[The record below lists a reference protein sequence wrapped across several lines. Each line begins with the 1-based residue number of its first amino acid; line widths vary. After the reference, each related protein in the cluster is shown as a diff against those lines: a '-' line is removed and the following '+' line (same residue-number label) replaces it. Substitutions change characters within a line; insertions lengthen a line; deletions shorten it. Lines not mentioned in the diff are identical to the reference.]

1 MLLSYNELCEL
12 VRDGVIDADP
22 RFINGASID
31 IRIGPELF
39 IEVDQNPFDQ
49 FAVAPNSYP
58 VIDLSDKNS
67 ELSMVRVVMS
77 DQGCILPPGA
87 FCLAHSVET
96 FNLPDDI
103 ACEFRLR
110 SSIARRGLNA
120 LLAMWCDPG
129 WHGSQLTLELHNTL
143 QHHAV
148 LLKPDLRI
156 GQMIFFRCE
165 TVPKERSYS
174 TVGRYNHQS
183 GVVASKGA

>member
-22 RFINGASID
+22 QFINGASID
-31 IRIGPELF
+31 IRIGKELL
-39 IEVDQNPFDQ
+39 IEKKPQ
-49 FAVAPNSYP
+49 FARTV
-58 VIDLSDKNS
+58 DLSDKSS
-67 ELSMVRVVMS
+67 ELLLDRVVME
-77 DQGCILPPGA
+77 DVGFALLPGQ

-143 QHHAV
+143 QYHS
-148 LLKPDLRI
+148 LLLRPNLRI
-156 GQMIFFRCE
+156 GQMMFYRCE

-174 TVGRYNHQS
+174 TVGRYNYQS

>member
-22 RFINGASID
+22 QFINGASID
-31 IRIGPELF
+31 IRIGRELLVEKKYRF
-39 IEVDQNPFDQ
+39 NW
-49 FAVAPNSYP
+49 AV
-58 VIDLSDKNS
+58 DLSDKSS
-67 ELSMVRVVMS
+67 ELPMDRIIM
-77 DQGCILPPGA
+77 DEDGYWMEPGV
-87 FCLAHSVET
+87 FCLSHSVET

-129 WHGSQLTLELHNTL
+129 WHGSQLTMELHNTL
-143 QHHAV
+143 QYHSV
-148 LLKPDLRI
+148 LLRSNLRI
-156 GQMIFFRCE
+156 GQMMFYRCE

-174 TVGRYNHQS
+174 TVVRYNYQS

>member
-1 MLLSYNELCEL
+1 MLLSYNELREL

-22 RFINGASID
+22 QFINGASID
-31 IRIGPELF
+31 IRIGSELLV
-39 IEVDQNPFDQ
+39 EKRSQ
-49 FAVAPNSYP
+49 FTRIV
-58 VIDLSDKNS
+58 DLSDKS
-67 ELSMVRVVMS
+67 SDLSMNRVVME
-77 DQGCILPPGA
+77 DEGFALFPGQ

-120 LLAMWCDPG
+120 LLAGWCDPG

-143 QHHAV
+143 QYHSV
-148 LLKPDLRI
+148 LLRPNLRI
-156 GQMIFFRCE
+156 GQMMFYRCE
-165 TVPKERSYS
+165 TVPKERSYA